1 MTGNPLFCQRIF
13 LLETGAF
20 MITDFHTHILPG
32 VDDGS
37 RSVEMSVQ
45 MLEAMAK
52 QGIRRV
58 VATPHFYA
66 HRDTPNRFLLRRAK
80 AENALRQE
88 MAKHADLPEILMGA
102 EVYYFPGMSNSDML
116 PAMTISGTNYI
127 LIEMHD
133 SPWNESMYRELE
145 NIRIR
150 QGLMPIIAHVDRY
163 ITPMRQ
169 HGIPERLQSMDVCVQ
184 ANAEF
189 FLDWRTNRLAMQL
202 LEDGYIHLLGS
213 DCHNM
218 KRRAPNLE
226 PAVNKIQKKLG
237 DGPLQALAYW
247 EEQILGK

>member
-1 MTGNPLFCQRIF
+1 
-13 LLETGAF
+13 

-37 RSVEMSVQ
+37 RNVEMSVA
-45 MLEAMAK
+45 MLQKMAE
-52 QGIRRV
+52 QGITRV

-66 HRDTPNRFLLRRAK
+66 HRDTPNRFLARRAR
-80 AENALRQE
+80 AEATLRQE
-88 MAKHADLPEILMGA
+88 MAKHTDLPEIIVGA

-116 PAMTISGTNYI
+116 PAMTINGTNYI

-145 NIRIR
+145 NILIR
-150 QGLMPIIAHVDRY
+150 QGLNPIIAHVDRY
-163 ITPMRQ
+163 ITPLRQ
-169 HGIPERLQSMDVCVQ
+169 HGIPDRLQSMDVCVQ

-202 LEDGYIHLLGS
+202 MEAGYIHLLGS

-226 PAVNKIQKKLG
+226 LAVSKIQKKLG
-237 DGPLQALAYW
+237 DAPIRRLERY
-247 EEQILGK
+247 ETQILG

>member
-1 MTGNPLFCQRIF
+1 
-13 LLETGAF
+13 
-20 MITDFHTHILPG
+20 MITDFHAHILPG

-37 RSVEMSVQ
+37 RNVEMSVA
-45 MLEAMAK
+45 MLKKMAE
-52 QGIRRV
+52 QGITRV

-66 HRDTPNRFLLRRAK
+66 HRDTPNRFLSRRSR
-80 AENALRQE
+80 AEVALRQE
-88 MAKHADLPEILMGA
+88 MAKYTDLPEIIVGA

-116 PAMTISGTNYI
+116 PAMTINGTNYI

-150 QGLMPIIAHVDRY
+150 QGLNPIIAHVDRY
-163 ITPMRQ
+163 ITPLRQ
-169 HGIPERLQSMDVCVQ
+169 HGIPERLESMDLGVQ

-189 FLDWRTNRLAMQL
+189 FLDWRTSRLAMQM
-202 LEDGYIHLLGS
+202 LEAGYIHLLGS

-226 PAVNKIQKKLG
+226 LAVQKIQKKLG
-237 DGPLQALAYW
+237 DRPIRRIERY
-247 EEQILGK
+247 ETQILG

>member
-1 MTGNPLFCQRIF
+1 
-13 LLETGAF
+13 

-37 RSVEMSVQ
+37 RNVEMSVA
-45 MLEAMAK
+45 MLQKMAE
-52 QGIRRV
+52 QGITRV

-66 HRDTPNRFLLRRAK
+66 HRDTPNRFLARRAR
-80 AENALRQE
+80 AEAALRQE
-88 MAKHADLPEILMGA
+88 MANHTDLPEIIVGA

-116 PAMTISGTNYI
+116 PAMTINGTNYI

-150 QGLMPIIAHVDRY
+150 QGLNPIIAHVDRY
-163 ITPMRQ
+163 ITPLRQ
-169 HGIPERLQSMDVCVQ
+169 HGIPDRLQSMDVCVQ

-202 LEDGYIHLLGS
+202 MEAGYIHLLGS

-226 PAVNKIQKKLG
+226 LAVSKIQKKLG
-237 DGPLQALAYW
+237 DAPIRRLERY
-247 EEQILGK
+247 ETQILG

>member
-1 MTGNPLFCQRIF
+1 
-13 LLETGAF
+13 

-37 RSVEMSVQ
+37 RSVEMSVE
-45 MLEAMAK
+45 MLKKMAE
-52 QGIRRV
+52 QGITRV

-66 HRDTPNRFLLRRAK
+66 HRDTPNRFLMRRSR
-80 AENALRQE
+80 AEVALRQE
-88 MAKHADLPEILMGA
+88 MEKYADLPEIIVGA

-116 PAMTISGTNYI
+116 PAMTINGTNYI

-150 QGLMPIIAHVDRY
+150 QGLNPIIAHVDRY

-169 HGIPERLQSMDVCVQ
+169 HGIPERLESMDVCVQ

-202 LEDGYIHLLGS
+202 LEAGYIHLLGS
-213 DCHNM
+213 DSHNM

-226 PAVNKIQKKLG
+226 LAVSKIQKKLG
-237 DGPLQALAYW
+237 DAPIRRL
-247 EEQILGK
+247 EQYEKTILG

>member
-1 MTGNPLFCQRIF
+1 M
-13 LLETGAF
+13 
-20 MITDFHTHILPG
+20 TDFHTHILPG
-32 VDDGS
+32 IDDGS
-37 RSVEMSVQ
+37 RSVEMSVE
-45 MLEAMAK
+45 MLQKMTE
-52 QGIRRV
+52 QGITRV

-66 HRDTPNRFLLRRAK
+66 HRDTPNRFLARRAR
-80 AENALRQE
+80 AEAALRQE
-88 MAKHADLPEILMGA
+88 LAKHTDLPEIIVGA

-116 PAMTISGTNYI
+116 PALAINGTDYI

-150 QGLMPIIAHVDRY
+150 HGLHPVIAHVDRY
-163 ITPMRQ
+163 ITPLRQ

-189 FLDWRTNRLAMQL
+189 LLDWRTSRFAMQL
-202 LEDGYIHLLGS
+202 MEAGYIHLLGS

-226 PAVNKIQKKLG
+226 LAVKKIQKKLG
-237 DGPLQALAYW
+237 DRPIHRIEQY
-247 EEQILGK
+247 EKQILG

>member
-1 MTGNPLFCQRIF
+1 
-13 LLETGAF
+13 
-20 MITDFHTHILPG
+20 MITDFHTHVLPG

-37 RSVEMSVQ
+37 RSVEMSVA
-45 MLEAMAK
+45 MLQKMAE
-52 QGIRRV
+52 QGITRV

-66 HRDTPNRFLLRRAK
+66 HRDTPNRFLARRAR
-80 AENALRQE
+80 AEAALRQE
-88 MAKHADLPEILMGA
+88 MAKHTDLPEIVVGA

-116 PAMTISGTNYI
+116 PAMTINGTNYI

-150 QGLMPIIAHVDRY
+150 QGLNPIIAHVDRY
-163 ITPMRQ
+163 ITPLRQ
-169 HGIPERLQSMDVCVQ
+169 HGIPDRLQSMDVCVQ

-202 LEDGYIHLLGS
+202 MEAGYIHLLGS

-226 PAVNKIQKKLG
+226 LAVSKIQKKLG
-237 DGPLQALAYW
+237 DVPIRRLERY
-247 EEQILGK
+247 ETQILG